1 MSSRDRD
8 TKSLQDKLKVFFKK
22 GASAP
27 LPAVNEL
34 VVTAELERELRADAA
49 PARRLRAL
57 RDLGDRVRVTR
68 IQQGGA
74 ERLWALMRDLLDDGC
89 AESRHT
95 ALWFLRCIA
104 EGQECAVMRTV
115 MFRYLRESHA
125 QHAAEDAPH
134 RLSLLSTLTN
144 AGKNIECFEE
154 QVGEYLLEYMRS
166 VGETGP
172 ALPELLALVINV
184 VKYNATYLDEH
195 VVHGIVDASCHLC
208 AYSASAGAV
217 VSALA
222 LLEAVVAYSLLP
234 RAALPAFVGA
244 LCRTVNLERHCQ
256 TSWKLMR
263 SVLGAD
269 LGHAALQELAALPAA
284 AANNAAAA
292 NTADGSNAA
301 AANTA
306 DGSNAAAANNAD
318 AGAVR
323 GAVFYINMALWG
335 PRRVPSLRVSL
346 LCVLPALLQAVS
358 TNQPVVTYE
367 VIQAIQSL
375 VSRAPPDSLCAAWD
389 VLLAVLAHAHRHDKS
404 LDPPN
409 ELIHTRLHALLTC
422 IEQLHEAGQY
432 TGDTGQLLDLI
443 DCSAQDRP
451 EASVLRLITLRCSTL
466 SPARA
471 DWLAAALALG
481 DKFVRRDTR
490 LGVRMHAL
498 QQLLAV
504 VKRHRF
510 LYEEEVVVGVGVP
523 LLSWCGAGAG
533 AGVGVGVDPALRAAA
548 ARAAAELAVLVTGDA
563 ATDLIDLLEKVP
575 CGQGRAAAELAVLV
589 TGDAATDLIDLL
601 EKVPCG
607 QGRAAAELAVLVTGD
622 AATDL
627 IDLLEKVPC
636 GQGRAAAELAVLV
649 TGDAATDLIDLLEKV
664 PCGQGRAAAE
674 LAVLVTGDAATDLID
689 LLEKVPCG
697 QGRAAAE
704 LAVLVTGDAA
714 TDLIDLLEKVPCG
727 QGRAAAELAVLVTG
741 DAATDLI
748 DLLEKV
754 PCGQGRAAAELA
766 VLVTGDAATDLI
778 DLLEKVPCGQ
788 GRAAAELAVLVTGDA
803 ATDLIDL
810 LEKVPCGQGRAAAEL
825 AVLVTGD
832 AATDLIDLLEKVP
845 CGQGRA
851 AAELAV
857 LVTGD
862 AATDL
867 IDLLE
872 KVPCGQG
879 RAAAEL
885 AVLVTGDAATDLIDL
900 LEKVPC
906 GQGRAA
912 AELAVLVTGDA
923 ATDLIDLLEKV
934 PCGQGRAAA
943 ELAVLVTGDAAT
955 DLIDL
960 LEKVPCGQGRAAAEL
975 AVLVTG
981 DAATDLID
989 LLEKVP
995 CGQGRAAAELA
1006 VLVTG
1011 DAATDLIDLLEKV
1024 PCGQG
1029 RAAAELAVLVTG
1041 DAATDLIDLLEKVPC
1056 GQGRAAAEL
1065 AVLVTGDAATDLID
1079 LLEKV
1084 PCGQGRAA
1092 AELAVLVTGD
1102 AATDLIDLLE
1112 KVPCGQGRAAAEL
1125 AVLVTGDA
1133 ATDLIDLLEKVPCG
1147 QGRAAAELAVL
1158 VTGDAA
1164 TDLID
1169 LLEKVPCG
1177 QGRAAAEL
1185 AVLVTGDAATDLID
1199 LLEKVP
1205 CGQGRAA
1212 AELAVLVTG
1221 DAATDLIDL
1230 LEKVPCG
1237 QGRAAA
1243 ELAVLVTGDAATD
1256 LIDLLEKVP
1265 CGQGRAAAELAV
1277 LVTGDAATDLIDL
1290 LEKVPCGQG
1299 RAAAE
1304 LAVLVT
1310 GDAATDLIDLLEKV
1324 PCGQG
1329 RAAAEL
1335 AVLVT
1340 GDAATDL
1347 IDLLEKVPCGQGR
1360 AAAELAVLVT
1370 GDAATDLIDLLE
1382 KVPCGQGRAAA
1393 ELAVLVTG
1401 DAATDLIDLL
1411 EKVPCGQGRAAAE
1424 LAVLVTGDAAT
1435 DLIDLLEKV
1444 PCGQG
1449 RAAAELA
1456 VLVTGDAATDLIDL
1470 LEKVP
1475 CGQGRAAAELAV
1487 LVTGDAATDLIDLL
1501 EKVPC
1506 GQGRAAA
1513 ELAVLVT
1520 GDAATDL
1527 IDLLEK
1533 VPCGQGRA
1541 AAELAV
1547 LVTGDAATDLIDLLE
1562 KVPCGQGRA
1571 AAELAVLVT
1580 GDAATDL
1587 IDLLEKVPC
1596 GQGRAAAELAV
1607 LVTGDAATDLIDL
1620 LEKVPCGQGRAAA
1633 ELAVLVTGDAATDL
1647 IDLLEKVPCG
1657 QGRAAAELAV
1667 LVTGDAATDLI
1678 DLLEKVPCGQ
1688 GRAAAELAVLV
1699 TGDAAT
1705 DLIDLLEKVPCGQG
1719 RAAAELAVLV
1729 TGDAATDLI
1738 DLLEKVP
1745 CGQGRAAAELAVLV
1759 TGDAATDLIDLL
1771 EKVPCGQGR
1780 AAAELAVL
1788 VTGDAA
1794 TDLIDLL
1801 EKVPCGQGRA
1811 AAELAVLVTGDAATD
1826 LIDLLEKVPC
1836 GQGRAAA
1843 ELAVL
1848 VTGDAATDL
1857 IDLLEK
1863 VPCGQGRAAAELA
1876 VLVTGDAATDLIDL
1890 LEKIMNRP
1898 FEGEE
1903 PNESDPEP
1911 DLTDVTL
1918 AVSGLLEVFHA
1929 KLLRA
1934 PAAHAARACL
1944 VLLDHLD
1951 HALNHPRHSAQ
1962 HATCRRKIL
1971 DMIFGLRANLFNSVG
1986 FCYDGAGSP
1995 VYGTAALRIKPL
2007 CSPSLLA
2014 EPLAARGHHPPPT
2027 NHQVPGACILPVGRC
2042 ARILTLALAREK
2054 EWSVLQHVLRA
2065 LPALLQSRALCV
2077 GRRAQDLDL
2086 LASSLCAMLSDR
2098 SLAFPECLRG
2108 PKVLVS
2114 ELHAAVLPSLG
2125 ALAPYHA
2132 FLEPLTQQR
2141 VVRCLLRYGMVL
2153 RTPAPYLAALT
2164 QFTLEARDTMVKLLP
2179 EVLLDLSKVSDTKL
2193 IAGPMLEFLSTLT
2206 RLPRVFASFVED
2218 QYMSVFAILLPYTN
2232 PSRYNH
2238 YVVSL
2243 AHHVVA
2249 AWFLKCRLSYRRNF
2263 VRFIIHG
2270 LHNYIIMPFEEQL
2283 HKYKVHAPTN
2293 EDSSNR
2299 KRSSSLGSRG
2309 VSAAPLGAGAGAARA
2324 CAASASAAFHVELTE
2339 TCVDL
2344 LARYTASAC
2353 SVKPQRSDAAEWMFS
2368 GGHSM
2373 TWLVGHKL
2381 VTITTAGCNMN
2392 SIKQG
2397 MCDRCATL
2405 CRQHA
2410 ESAASPLPPRALN
2423 ASDEHAKVVPP
2434 SDGSHGQ
2441 NHNNLQVTNPPE
2453 IKRYSKHS
2461 LQHSRSTDNSASSS
2475 LSDRPDNVPSSY
2487 SKHSLQHSRSTDNSA
2502 SSSLSDRPDNVPS
2515 SYSKHSLQHSRSTDN
2530 SASSSLSD
2538 RPDNVPSS
2546 YSKHS
2551 LQHSRSTD
2559 NSASSSLSDRPDNVP
2574 SSYSKHSLQ
2583 HSRSTDNSASS
2594 SLSDRPD
2601 NVPSRSVACRSR
2613 VACDVWCGVAA
2624 TAITR
2629 CNTPVFDRQLGELLA
2644 LRPVRQRALQLQQAL
2659 AATLPFDRQ
2668 LSKLLALRPA
2678 RQRALQV
2685 SGVSLP
2691 CRSGRVVWCGSYS
2704 KHSLQHSRSTD
2715 NSASSSLSDRPDNV
2729 PSRQNSAEYNP
2740 IVDALNNFT
2749 QRFEKI
2755 SKEVDIEE
2763 AAWSRAGELAAGAC
2777 PCWCADWAEIHV
2789 RSPSGDVSWLMRV
2802 QNQMGWENQES
2813 SLQDILALLAPAP
2826 APSSASS
2833 GVGDDRTNNASESES
2848 RSRSGSSASQAAHA
2862 QDLHKSSSDSVVAG
2876 GGERRPPHAASHC
2889 IGPPPQPQ
2897 RMSTQPINIPGS
2909 PVRGAARDDDML
2921 LYVPEG
2927 KSRHPVRRSNS
2938 SPEMSSW
2945 KLPRD
2950 SPTTLEPP
2958 AADPSLLI
2966 LLPGT
2971 EPTQSQSLH
2980 ASKKANKKSDMRVS
2994 CEAIPEEMSGSSPL
3008 AAPAPPPHPHLMTY
3022 NSDPGKYLHSQG
3034 GCSGS
3039 APEDGPAPQPI
3050 QKVASDSIVQ
3060 SVASAHLPAP
3070 AHAHKPPAAPAPS
3083 HPPPPTTVGSMK
3095 DRDDLPPLS
3104 RSKRSNTISVMSPTR
3119 RHRDQSSTMS
3129 TSSSGRSTASSN
3141 ISSSG
3146 AGAGGGVT
3154 PSFVLLQLYHKMS
3167 TYPIT
3172 PPVPGEVPS
3181 AQNPLAER
3189 PLLVSGVQHERT
3201 IKNLDRVPPIETY
3214 KVGVL
3219 YVGPGQQD
3227 NEVEVLKNEYGSV
3240 RYAEFL
3246 GQLGTLVSL
3255 AGSGAGLL
3263 EGAQQQPLFLN
3274 LEQGGKDG
3282 KYTYV
3287 WHDDIMQVLFHVATA
3302 MPVSAADPTCNEKR
3316 KYIGNDY
3323 VSIVYNDSGGDF
3335 PIQTIKGQFNLCI
3348 VVVEP
3353 CEHGLHRVHIKTK
3366 DERIRSKFLPHLENC
3381 AHVVSDHCAATLARQ
3396 LALHCALA
3404 SHISQSLSMG
3414 GGSAPYASN
3423 SLERLRHIKRL
3434 RRRVEEER
3442 LAQAARAPKP
3452 YAPQGDTARRVAMD
3466 DFNDYT

>member
-34 VVTAELERELRADAA
+34 VVTADLERELRSDAA

-74 ERLWALMRDLLDDGC
+74 ERLWALMRDLLDDSC

-104 EGQECAVMRTV
+104 EGQECAVMRTL
-115 MFRYLRESHA
+115 MFRYLRETHA
-125 QHAAEDAPH
+125 LHPAEDAPH

-154 QVGEYLLEYMRS
+154 QIGEYLLEYMRS

-208 AYSASAGAV
+208 AYSAEAGAV

-284 AANNAAAA
+284 AAAAAANNADANNAAAA
-292 NTADGSNAA
+292 
-301 AANTA
+301 
-306 DGSNAAAANNAD
+306 AD

-375 VSRAPPDSLCAAWD
+375 VTRAPPDSLCAAWD

-409 ELIHTRLHALLTC
+409 ELIHTRLHALLTS

-432 TGDTGQLLDLI
+432 SGDPGQLLDLI
-443 DCSAQDRP
+443 DSSAQDRP
-451 EASVLRLITLRCSTL
+451 EASVLRLISLRCATL

-471 DWLAAALALG
+471 DWLGAALALG
-481 DKFVRRDTR
+481 DKFVRRDARAAVR
-490 LGVRMHAL
+490 LHAL
-498 QQLLAV
+498 AQLLAV

-510 LYEEEVVVGVGVP
+510 LYEEEVVAGVGVP
-523 LLSWCGAGAG
+523 ALGWAA
-533 AGVGVGVDPALRAAA
+533 AAEPALRAAA
-548 ARAAAELAVLVTGDA
+548 ARAAAELAVLLAGDAATDLIDLLEKCSGRAGAGLGRGRRAGRAAGRRRRHRPHRPAGEGTVPQATSSVVGVPALGWAAAAELAVLLAGDAATDLIDLLEKCSGRAGAGLGRGRRAGRAAGRRRRHRPHRPAGEGTVPQATSSVVGVPALGWAAAAELAVLLAGDA

-575 CGQGRAAAELAVLV
+575 CHKPLVVYVVGVPALGWAAAAEPALRAAAARAAAELAVLLA
-589 TGDAATDLIDLL
+589 GDAATDLIDLL
-601 EKVPCG
+601 EKVPCHKPLVVYVVG
-607 QGRAAAELAVLVTGD
+607 VPALGWAAAAEPALRAAAARAAAELAVLLAGDAATDLIDLLEKCSGRAGAGLGRGRRAGRAAGRRRRHRPHRPAGEGTVPQATSSVVGVPALGWAAAAEPALRAAAARAAAELAVLLAGD

-636 GQGRAAAELAVLV
+636 HKPLVVYVVGVPALGWAAAAELAVLLA
-649 TGDAATDLIDLLEKV
+649 GDAATDLIDLLEKV
-664 PCGQGRAAAE
+664 PCHKPLVVYVVGVPALGWAAAAE
-674 LAVLVTGDAATDLID
+674 LAVLLAGDAATDLID
-689 LLEKVPCG
+689 LLEKVPCHKPLVVYVVG
-697 QGRAAAE
+697 VPALGWAAAAE
-704 LAVLVTGDAA
+704 LAVLLAGDAA
-714 TDLIDLLEKVPCG
+714 TDLIDLLEKTPTWPLTALRERIRIVLAHSLCSLLLRQDDALTTAGRGRLVPLHATGGPHEG
-727 QGRAAAELAVLVTG
+727 QASSPPSLLLAPANRPRTEPWLQDPMAGSQLAGRLLRASCRGTVPQATSSVVGVPALGWAAAAELAVLLAG

-748 DLLEKV
+748 DLLEKCSGRAGAGLGRGRRAGRAAGRRRRHRPHRPAGEGTV
-754 PCGQGRAAAELA
+754 PQATSSVVGVPALGWAAAAELA
-766 VLVTGDAATDLI
+766 VLLAGDAATDLI
-778 DLLEKVPCGQ
+778 DLLEKCSGRAGAGLGRGRRAGRAAGRRRRHRPHRPAGEGTVPQATSSVVGVPAL
-788 GRAAAELAVLVTGDA
+788 GWAAAAELAVLLAGDA

-810 LEKVPCGQGRAAAEL
+810 LEKCSGRAGAGLGRGRRAGRAAGRRRRHRPHRPAGEGTVPQATSSVVGVPALGWAAAAEL
-825 AVLVTGD
+825 AVL
-832 AATDLIDLLEKVP
+832 
-845 CGQGRA
+845 
-851 AAELAV
+851 LA
-857 LVTGD
+857 
-862 AATDL
+862 
-867 IDLLE
+867 
-872 KVPCGQG
+872 
-879 RAAAEL
+879 
-885 AVLVTGDAATDLIDL
+885 
-900 LEKVPC
+900 
-906 GQGRAA
+906 
-912 AELAVLVTGDA
+912 
-923 ATDLIDLLEKV
+923 
-934 PCGQGRAAA
+934 
-943 ELAVLVTGDAAT
+943 
-955 DLIDL
+955 
-960 LEKVPCGQGRAAAEL
+960 
-975 AVLVTG
+975 
-981 DAATDLID
+981 
-989 LLEKVP
+989 
-995 CGQGRAAAELA
+995 
-1006 VLVTG
+1006 
-1011 DAATDLIDLLEKV
+1011 
-1024 PCGQG
+1024 
-1029 RAAAELAVLVTG
+1029 
-1041 DAATDLIDLLEKVPC
+1041 
-1056 GQGRAAAEL
+1056 
-1065 AVLVTGDAATDLID
+1065 
-1079 LLEKV
+1079 
-1084 PCGQGRAA
+1084 
-1092 AELAVLVTGD
+1092 
-1102 AATDLIDLLE
+1102 
-1112 KVPCGQGRAAAEL
+1112 
-1125 AVLVTGDA
+1125 
-1133 ATDLIDLLEKVPCG
+1133 
-1147 QGRAAAELAVL
+1147 
-1158 VTGDAA
+1158 
-1164 TDLID
+1164 
-1169 LLEKVPCG
+1169 
-1177 QGRAAAEL
+1177 
-1185 AVLVTGDAATDLID
+1185 
-1199 LLEKVP
+1199 
-1205 CGQGRAA
+1205 
-1212 AELAVLVTG
+1212 
-1221 DAATDLIDL
+1221 
-1230 LEKVPCG
+1230 
-1237 QGRAAA
+1237 
-1243 ELAVLVTGDAATD
+1243 
-1256 LIDLLEKVP
+1256 
-1265 CGQGRAAAELAV
+1265 
-1277 LVTGDAATDLIDL
+1277 
-1290 LEKVPCGQG
+1290 
-1299 RAAAE
+1299 
-1304 LAVLVT
+1304 
-1310 GDAATDLIDLLEKV
+1310 
-1324 PCGQG
+1324 
-1329 RAAAEL
+1329 
-1335 AVLVT
+1335 
-1340 GDAATDL
+1340 
-1347 IDLLEKVPCGQGR
+1347 
-1360 AAAELAVLVT
+1360 
-1370 GDAATDLIDLLE
+1370 
-1382 KVPCGQGRAAA
+1382 
-1393 ELAVLVTG
+1393 
-1401 DAATDLIDLL
+1401 
-1411 EKVPCGQGRAAAE
+1411 
-1424 LAVLVTGDAAT
+1424 
-1435 DLIDLLEKV
+1435 
-1444 PCGQG
+1444 
-1449 RAAAELA
+1449 
-1456 VLVTGDAATDLIDL
+1456 
-1470 LEKVP
+1470 
-1475 CGQGRAAAELAV
+1475 
-1487 LVTGDAATDLIDLL
+1487 
-1501 EKVPC
+1501 
-1506 GQGRAAA
+1506 
-1513 ELAVLVT
+1513 
-1520 GDAATDL
+1520 
-1527 IDLLEK
+1527 
-1533 VPCGQGRA
+1533 
-1541 AAELAV
+1541 
-1547 LVTGDAATDLIDLLE
+1547 
-1562 KVPCGQGRA
+1562 
-1571 AAELAVLVT
+1571 
-1580 GDAATDL
+1580 
-1587 IDLLEKVPC
+1587 
-1596 GQGRAAAELAV
+1596 
-1607 LVTGDAATDLIDL
+1607 
-1620 LEKVPCGQGRAAA
+1620 
-1633 ELAVLVTGDAATDL
+1633 
-1647 IDLLEKVPCG
+1647 
-1657 QGRAAAELAV
+1657 
-1667 LVTGDAATDLI
+1667 
-1678 DLLEKVPCGQ
+1678 
-1688 GRAAAELAVLV
+1688 
-1699 TGDAAT
+1699 
-1705 DLIDLLEKVPCGQG
+1705 
-1719 RAAAELAVLV
+1719 
-1729 TGDAATDLI
+1729 
-1738 DLLEKVP
+1738 
-1745 CGQGRAAAELAVLV
+1745 
-1759 TGDAATDLIDLL
+1759 
-1771 EKVPCGQGR
+1771 
-1780 AAAELAVL
+1780 
-1788 VTGDAA
+1788 
-1794 TDLIDLL
+1794 
-1801 EKVPCGQGRA
+1801 
-1811 AAELAVLVTGDAATD
+1811 
-1826 LIDLLEKVPC
+1826 
-1836 GQGRAAA
+1836 
-1843 ELAVL
+1843 
-1848 VTGDAATDL
+1848 
-1857 IDLLEK
+1857 
-1863 VPCGQGRAAAELA
+1863 
-1876 VLVTGDAATDLIDL
+1876 GDAATDLIDL

-1898 FEGEE
+1898 FESEE
-1903 PNESDPEP
+1903 PHESDPEP

-1951 HALNHPRHSAQ
+1951 HALNHPRHSAA
-1962 HATCRRKIL
+1962 HAPCRKKIL
-1971 DMIFGLRANLFNSVG
+1971 DMIFGLRANAFNSVG
-1986 FCYDGAGSP
+1986 FCYDSAGSP
-1995 VYGTAALRIKPL
+1995 VYGAAALRIKPL

-2014 EPLAARGHHPPPT
+2014 EPLAARGHHPPPSS
-2027 NHQVPGACILPVGRC
+2027 HQVPVSVQNTHAVYEYMGGITARLRDAKFHTHMTAVVSQSCSRFPRRFPSPLCNLQGTCILPVGRC
-2042 ARILTLALAREK
+2042 ARILTLALSREK
-2054 EWSVLQHVLRA
+2054 EWSVLQHVLWA

-2086 LASSLCAMLSDR
+2086 LASTLCAMLSDR

-2108 PKVLVS
+2108 QKVLVS

-2283 HKYKVHAPTN
+2283 HNYKVHAPAN

-2309 VSAAPLGAGAGAARA
+2309 VSAAPIGSGSGATRAG
-2324 CAASASAAFHVELTE
+2324 AASASAAFHVELTE

-2368 GGHSM
+2368 GGQSM

-2397 MCDRCATL
+2397 MCDRCAAL
-2405 CRQHA
+2405 CRAHA
-2410 ESAASPLPPRALN
+2410 DSAASPLPPLAPPDDPARP
-2423 ASDEHAKVVPP
+2423 VPP
-2434 SDGSHGQ
+2434 SDGSHG

-2475 LSDRPDNVPSSY
+2475 LSDRPD
-2487 SKHSLQHSRSTDNSA
+2487 T
-2502 SSSLSDRPDNVPS
+2502 
-2515 SYSKHSLQHSRSTDN
+2515 
-2530 SASSSLSD
+2530 
-2538 RPDNVPSS
+2538 
-2546 YSKHS
+2546 
-2551 LQHSRSTD
+2551 
-2559 NSASSSLSDRPDNVP
+2559 
-2574 SSYSKHSLQ
+2574 
-2583 HSRSTDNSASS
+2583 
-2594 SLSDRPD
+2594 
-2601 NVPSRSVACRSR
+2601 
-2613 VACDVWCGVAA
+2613 
-2624 TAITR
+2624 
-2629 CNTPVFDRQLGELLA
+2629 
-2644 LRPVRQRALQLQQAL
+2644 
-2659 AATLPFDRQ
+2659 
-2668 LSKLLALRPA
+2668 
-2678 RQRALQV
+2678 
-2685 SGVSLP
+2685 
-2691 CRSGRVVWCGSYS
+2691 
-2704 KHSLQHSRSTD
+2704 
-2715 NSASSSLSDRPDNV
+2715 V

-2740 IVDALNNFT
+2740 IVEALNNFT

-2755 SKEVDIEE
+2755 SKEVDTEE

-2802 QNQMGWENQES
+2802 QNQMGWESQES

-2826 APSSASS
+2826 SAPPSSASS
-2833 GVGDDRTNNASESES
+2833 GIGDDRANHASESDS

-2876 GGERRPPHAASHC
+2876 ERKPPHAASHC
-2889 IGPPPQPQ
+2889 IGPPQQPP

-2909 PVRGAARDDDML
+2909 PVRAAHDDDML

-2980 ASKKANKKSDMRVS
+2980 LSKKANKKSDMRVS

-3008 AAPAPPPHPHLMTY
+3008 AAPAPPPPHPHLMTY
-3022 NSDPGKYLHSQG
+3022 NSDPALYEGIDYARVVQRLMNVKRVAATLRIPLLEPLAMLVVQFRIISLVRVSILARAGKHQLCPLVKQITIAG
-3034 GCSGS
+3034 SGS
-3039 APEDGPAPQPI
+3039 APEDGPSPTPI

-3060 SVASAHLPAP
+3060 GVAG
-3070 AHAHKPPAAPAPS
+3070 AHAHRPPAAPRAPA
-3083 HPPPPTTVGSMK
+3083 PAAGPAPGPAPAAAGSMRE
-3095 DRDDLPPLS
+3095 RDDLPPLS

-3119 RHRDQSSTMS
+3119 RHREQSSTPP
-3129 TSSSGRSTASSN
+3129 TSSGGRAAA
-3141 ISSSG
+3141 G
-3146 AGAGGGVT
+3146 GAGGGVT

-3172 PPVPGEVPS
+3172 PPVPGEAPS

-3189 PLLVSGVQHERT
+3189 PLLVAGVQHERT

-3353 CEHGLHRVHIKTK
+3353 CEHSLHRVHIKTK
-3366 DERIRSKFLPHLENC
+3366 DERIRSKFLPHLEQC

-3414 GGSAPYASN
+3414 GGSQPYASN

-3434 RRRVEEER
+3434 RRRVEDER
-3442 LAQAARAPKP
+3442 LAHAARAPKP

>member
-34 VVTAELERELRADAA
+34 VVSAELERELRSDAA

-74 ERLWALMRDLLDDGC
+74 ERLWVLTRDLLDDGC

-104 EGQECAVMRTV
+104 EGQECAVMRTLL
-115 MFRYLRESHA
+115 FRYLRESHA

-172 ALPELLALVINV
+172 ALSEILALVINV

-208 AYSASAGAV
+208 AYSAEAGAV

-284 AANNAAAA
+284 AAAASNADANNAA
-292 NTADGSNAA
+292 
-301 AANTA
+301 
-306 DGSNAAAANNAD
+306 AD

-375 VSRAPPDSLCAAWD
+375 VTRAPPDSLCAAWD

-409 ELIHTRLHALLTC
+409 ELIHTRLHALLTS

-443 DCSAQDRP
+443 DSSAQDRP
-451 EASVLRLITLRCSTL
+451 EASVVRLITLRCATL

-471 DWLAAALALG
+471 DWLGAALALG

-510 LYEEEVVVGVGVP
+510 LYEEEVVVGLGVP
-523 LLSWCGAGAG
+523 VLGWCEG
-533 AGVGVGVDPALRAAA
+533 PLRAAA
-548 ARAAAELAVLVTGDA
+548 ARAAAELAVLAAGDA

-575 CGQGRAAAELAVLV
+575 VRGGGGGGAGRAGAGLVRGAAARRRRARRRRAGRAGGWRRRHRPHRPAGEGTCTRRRWWWGWACRCWAGARGRCAPPPRAPPPSWPCWRPATPPPTSSTCWRRYLYEEEVVVGLGVPVLGWCEGPLRAAAARAAAELAVLAA
-589 TGDAATDLIDLL
+589 GDAATDLIDLL
-601 EKVPCG
+601 EKEVVVGLGVPVLGWCEG
-607 QGRAAAELAVLVTGD
+607 PLRAAAARAAAELAVL
-622 AATDL
+622 AA
-627 IDLLEKVPC
+627 
-636 GQGRAAAELAVLV
+636 
-649 TGDAATDLIDLLEKV
+649 
-664 PCGQGRAAAE
+664 
-674 LAVLVTGDAATDLID
+674 
-689 LLEKVPCG
+689 
-697 QGRAAAE
+697 
-704 LAVLVTGDAA
+704 
-714 TDLIDLLEKVPCG
+714 
-727 QGRAAAELAVLVTG
+727 
-741 DAATDLI
+741 
-748 DLLEKV
+748 
-754 PCGQGRAAAELA
+754 
-766 VLVTGDAATDLI
+766 
-778 DLLEKVPCGQ
+778 
-788 GRAAAELAVLVTGDA
+788 
-803 ATDLIDL
+803 
-810 LEKVPCGQGRAAAEL
+810 
-825 AVLVTGD
+825 
-832 AATDLIDLLEKVP
+832 
-845 CGQGRA
+845 
-851 AAELAV
+851 
-857 LVTGD
+857 
-862 AATDL
+862 
-867 IDLLE
+867 
-872 KVPCGQG
+872 
-879 RAAAEL
+879 
-885 AVLVTGDAATDLIDL
+885 
-900 LEKVPC
+900 
-906 GQGRAA
+906 
-912 AELAVLVTGDA
+912 
-923 ATDLIDLLEKV
+923 
-934 PCGQGRAAA
+934 
-943 ELAVLVTGDAAT
+943 
-955 DLIDL
+955 
-960 LEKVPCGQGRAAAEL
+960 
-975 AVLVTG
+975 
-981 DAATDLID
+981 
-989 LLEKVP
+989 
-995 CGQGRAAAELA
+995 
-1006 VLVTG
+1006 
-1011 DAATDLIDLLEKV
+1011 
-1024 PCGQG
+1024 
-1029 RAAAELAVLVTG
+1029 
-1041 DAATDLIDLLEKVPC
+1041 
-1056 GQGRAAAEL
+1056 
-1065 AVLVTGDAATDLID
+1065 
-1079 LLEKV
+1079 
-1084 PCGQGRAA
+1084 
-1092 AELAVLVTGD
+1092 
-1102 AATDLIDLLE
+1102 
-1112 KVPCGQGRAAAEL
+1112 
-1125 AVLVTGDA
+1125 
-1133 ATDLIDLLEKVPCG
+1133 
-1147 QGRAAAELAVL
+1147 
-1158 VTGDAA
+1158 
-1164 TDLID
+1164 
-1169 LLEKVPCG
+1169 
-1177 QGRAAAEL
+1177 
-1185 AVLVTGDAATDLID
+1185 
-1199 LLEKVP
+1199 
-1205 CGQGRAA
+1205 
-1212 AELAVLVTG
+1212 
-1221 DAATDLIDL
+1221 
-1230 LEKVPCG
+1230 
-1237 QGRAAA
+1237 
-1243 ELAVLVTGDAATD
+1243 
-1256 LIDLLEKVP
+1256 
-1265 CGQGRAAAELAV
+1265 
-1277 LVTGDAATDLIDL
+1277 
-1290 LEKVPCGQG
+1290 
-1299 RAAAE
+1299 
-1304 LAVLVT
+1304 
-1310 GDAATDLIDLLEKV
+1310 
-1324 PCGQG
+1324 
-1329 RAAAEL
+1329 
-1335 AVLVT
+1335 
-1340 GDAATDL
+1340 
-1347 IDLLEKVPCGQGR
+1347 
-1360 AAAELAVLVT
+1360 
-1370 GDAATDLIDLLE
+1370 
-1382 KVPCGQGRAAA
+1382 
-1393 ELAVLVTG
+1393 
-1401 DAATDLIDLL
+1401 
-1411 EKVPCGQGRAAAE
+1411 
-1424 LAVLVTGDAAT
+1424 
-1435 DLIDLLEKV
+1435 
-1444 PCGQG
+1444 
-1449 RAAAELA
+1449 
-1456 VLVTGDAATDLIDL
+1456 
-1470 LEKVP
+1470 
-1475 CGQGRAAAELAV
+1475 
-1487 LVTGDAATDLIDLL
+1487 
-1501 EKVPC
+1501 
-1506 GQGRAAA
+1506 
-1513 ELAVLVT
+1513 
-1520 GDAATDL
+1520 
-1527 IDLLEK
+1527 
-1533 VPCGQGRA
+1533 
-1541 AAELAV
+1541 
-1547 LVTGDAATDLIDLLE
+1547 
-1562 KVPCGQGRA
+1562 
-1571 AAELAVLVT
+1571 
-1580 GDAATDL
+1580 
-1587 IDLLEKVPC
+1587 
-1596 GQGRAAAELAV
+1596 
-1607 LVTGDAATDLIDL
+1607 
-1620 LEKVPCGQGRAAA
+1620 
-1633 ELAVLVTGDAATDL
+1633 
-1647 IDLLEKVPCG
+1647 
-1657 QGRAAAELAV
+1657 
-1667 LVTGDAATDLI
+1667 
-1678 DLLEKVPCGQ
+1678 
-1688 GRAAAELAVLV
+1688 
-1699 TGDAAT
+1699 
-1705 DLIDLLEKVPCGQG
+1705 
-1719 RAAAELAVLV
+1719 
-1729 TGDAATDLI
+1729 
-1738 DLLEKVP
+1738 
-1745 CGQGRAAAELAVLV
+1745 
-1759 TGDAATDLIDLL
+1759 
-1771 EKVPCGQGR
+1771 
-1780 AAAELAVL
+1780 
-1788 VTGDAA
+1788 
-1794 TDLIDLL
+1794 
-1801 EKVPCGQGRA
+1801 
-1811 AAELAVLVTGDAATD
+1811 
-1826 LIDLLEKVPC
+1826 
-1836 GQGRAAA
+1836 
-1843 ELAVL
+1843 
-1848 VTGDAATDL
+1848 
-1857 IDLLEK
+1857 
-1863 VPCGQGRAAAELA
+1863 
-1876 VLVTGDAATDLIDL
+1876 GDAATDLIDL

-1898 FEGEE
+1898 FESEE
-1903 PNESDPEP
+1903 PSEADPEP

-1929 KLLRA
+1929 KLLLA

-1951 HALNHPRHSAQ
+1951 HALNHPRYSAQ
-1962 HATCRRKIL
+1962 HATCRKKIL
-1971 DMIFGLRANLFNSVG
+1971 DMIFGLRANAFNSVG
-1986 FCYDGAGSP
+1986 FCYDSAGNP
-1995 VYGTAALRIKPL
+1995 VYGTAALRIKPM

-2027 NHQVPGACILPVGRC
+2027 NHPVPGTCILPVGRC
-2042 ARILTLALAREK
+2042 ARILTLALSREK

-2086 LASSLCAMLSDR
+2086 LASTLCAMLSDR

-2108 PKVLVS
+2108 QKVLVS

-2283 HKYKVHAPTN
+2283 HNYKVHAPAN

-2309 VSAAPLGAGAGAARA
+2309 ASAAPLGAGSRA
-2324 CAASASAAFHVELTE
+2324 SAASASAAFHVELTE

-2368 GGHSM
+2368 GGQSM

-2392 SIKQG
+2392 TIKQG

-2410 ESAASPLPPRALN
+2410 ESAASPLPPLALH
-2423 ASDEHAKVVPP
+2423 DEHAKLVPP

-2441 NHNNLQVTNPPE
+2441 NHNNLQVSNPPE

-2475 LSDRPDNVPSSY
+2475 LSDRPDTVPSSY

-2502 SSSLSDRPDNVPS
+2502 SSSLSDRPDTVSS

-2538 RPDNVPSS
+2538 RPDTVSSS

-2559 NSASSSLSDRPDNVP
+2559 NSASSALSDRPD
-2574 SSYSKHSLQ
+2574 
-2583 HSRSTDNSASS
+2583 T
-2594 SLSDRPD
+2594 
-2601 NVPSRSVACRSR
+2601 VPSRPPS
-2613 VACDVWCGVAA
+2613 
-2624 TAITR
+2624 
-2629 CNTPVFDRQLGELLA
+2629 Q
-2644 LRPVRQRALQLQQAL
+2644 
-2659 AATLPFDRQ
+2659 
-2668 LSKLLALRPA
+2668 
-2678 RQRALQV
+2678 
-2685 SGVSLP
+2685 
-2691 CRSGRVVWCGSYS
+2691 VVWCGSYS

-2715 NSASSSLSDRPDNV
+2715 NSASSSLSDRPDTAPSSYSKHSLQHSRSTDNSASSSLSDRPDTAPSSVVWCGRYSKHSLQHSRSTDNSASSSLSDRPDTV

-2740 IVDALNNFT
+2740 IVEALNNFT

-2755 SKEVDIEE
+2755 SKEVDTEE

-2789 RSPSGDVSWLMRV
+2789 RSPSGDVAWLMRV

-2826 APSSASS
+2826 AASAPPSSASS
-2833 GVGDDRTNNASESES
+2833 GIGDTSTNNASESES

-2876 GGERRPPHAASHC
+2876 ERRPPLAATHC
-2889 IGPPPQPQ
+2889 IGPPHQPQ

-2909 PVRGAARDDDML
+2909 PVRGAAHDDDML

-2950 SPTTLEPP
+2950 SPAAPEPP
-2958 AADPSLLI
+2958 ADPALLI

-3022 NSDPGKYLHSQG
+3022 NSDPVSCEAIPEEMTGSSPLAAPAPPPHPHLMTYNSDPVSCEAIPEEMSGSSPLAAPAPPPHPHLMTYNSDPVSCEAIPEEMSGSSPLAAPAPPPHPHLMTYNSDPGDVWLVPPRRARTTPAPPPHDLQLRPRLVSNPHETCEAIPEEMSG
-3034 GCSGS
+3034 SSPLAAPVTYNSDPGSGS
-3039 APEDGPAPQPI
+3039 APEDGPTPQPI

-3060 SVASAHLPAP
+3060 GVAA
-3070 AHAHKPPAAPAPS
+3070 AHAHKPPAAPRAAVPPSPAAAPATPS
-3083 HPPPPTTVGSMK
+3083 GSMK
-3095 DRDDLPPLS
+3095 ERDDLPPLS

-3119 RHRDQSSTMS
+3119 RHRDQSSTIS
-3129 TSSSGRSTASSN
+3129 TSSSGRSTAASN
-3141 ISSSG
+3141 ASSSG

-3287 WHDDIMQVLFHVATA
+3287 WHDDVMQVLFHVATA

-3366 DERIRSKFLPHLENC
+3366 DERIRTKFLPHLEHC

-3434 RRRVEEER
+3434 RRRVEDER
-3442 LAQAARAPKP
+3442 LAHARRAPKPYAPQGTSYTYTTTVREQLAIQYASNSLERLRHIKRLRRRVEDERLAHARRAPKPYAPQGTSYTYTTTVREQLAIQYASNSLERLRHIKRLRRRVEDERLAHARRAPKPYAPQGTSYTYTTTVREQLAIQYASNSLERLRHIKRLRRRVEDERLAHARRAPKPYAPQGTSYTYTTTVREQLAIQYASNSLERLRHIKRLRRRVEDERLAHARRAPKPYAPQGTSYTYTTTVREQLAIQYASNSLERLRHIKRLRRRVEDERLAHARRAPKPYAPQGTSYTYTTTVREQLAIQYASNSLERLRHIKRLRRRVEDERLAHARRAPKPYAPQGTSYTYTTTVREQLAIQYASNSLERLRHIKRLRRRVEDERLAHARRAPKP

>member
-34 VVTAELERELRADAA
+34 VVTAELERELRSDGA

-74 ERLWALMRDLLDDGC
+74 ERLWVLMRDLLDDGC

-104 EGQECAVMRTV
+104 EGQECAVMRTLV
-115 MFRYLRESHA
+115 FRYLRETHA

-154 QVGEYLLEYMRS
+154 QIGEYLLEYMRS

-172 ALPELLALVINV
+172 AVPEILALVINV

-208 AYSASAGAV
+208 AYSAEAGAV

-284 AANNAAAA
+284 AAAAASNADANNAAAA
-292 NTADGSNAA
+292 SNAD
-301 AANTA
+301 AN
-306 DGSNAAAANNAD
+306 NAAAD

-375 VSRAPPDSLCAAWD
+375 VTRAPPDSLCAAWD

-409 ELIHTRLHALLTC
+409 ELIHTRLHALLTS

-443 DCSAQDRP
+443 DSSAQDRP
-451 EASVLRLITLRCSTL
+451 EASVVRLITLRCATL
-466 SPARA
+466 SPGRA

-510 LYEEEVVVGVGVP
+510 LYEEEVVVGVVVP
-523 LLSWCGAGAG
+523 LLGWCG
-533 AGVGVGVDPALRAAA
+533 DPPLRAAA
-548 ARAAAELAVLVTGDA
+548 ARAAAELAVLA
-563 ATDLIDLLEKVP
+563 A
-575 CGQGRAAAELAVLV
+575 
-589 TGDAATDLIDLL
+589 
-601 EKVPCG
+601 
-607 QGRAAAELAVLVTGD
+607 
-622 AATDL
+622 
-627 IDLLEKVPC
+627 
-636 GQGRAAAELAVLV
+636 
-649 TGDAATDLIDLLEKV
+649 
-664 PCGQGRAAAE
+664 
-674 LAVLVTGDAATDLID
+674 
-689 LLEKVPCG
+689 
-697 QGRAAAE
+697 
-704 LAVLVTGDAA
+704 
-714 TDLIDLLEKVPCG
+714 
-727 QGRAAAELAVLVTG
+727 
-741 DAATDLI
+741 
-748 DLLEKV
+748 
-754 PCGQGRAAAELA
+754 
-766 VLVTGDAATDLI
+766 
-778 DLLEKVPCGQ
+778 
-788 GRAAAELAVLVTGDA
+788 
-803 ATDLIDL
+803 
-810 LEKVPCGQGRAAAEL
+810 
-825 AVLVTGD
+825 
-832 AATDLIDLLEKVP
+832 
-845 CGQGRA
+845 
-851 AAELAV
+851 
-857 LVTGD
+857 
-862 AATDL
+862 
-867 IDLLE
+867 
-872 KVPCGQG
+872 
-879 RAAAEL
+879 
-885 AVLVTGDAATDLIDL
+885 
-900 LEKVPC
+900 
-906 GQGRAA
+906 
-912 AELAVLVTGDA
+912 
-923 ATDLIDLLEKV
+923 
-934 PCGQGRAAA
+934 
-943 ELAVLVTGDAAT
+943 
-955 DLIDL
+955 
-960 LEKVPCGQGRAAAEL
+960 
-975 AVLVTG
+975 
-981 DAATDLID
+981 
-989 LLEKVP
+989 
-995 CGQGRAAAELA
+995 
-1006 VLVTG
+1006 
-1011 DAATDLIDLLEKV
+1011 
-1024 PCGQG
+1024 
-1029 RAAAELAVLVTG
+1029 
-1041 DAATDLIDLLEKVPC
+1041 
-1056 GQGRAAAEL
+1056 
-1065 AVLVTGDAATDLID
+1065 
-1079 LLEKV
+1079 
-1084 PCGQGRAA
+1084 
-1092 AELAVLVTGD
+1092 
-1102 AATDLIDLLE
+1102 
-1112 KVPCGQGRAAAEL
+1112 
-1125 AVLVTGDA
+1125 
-1133 ATDLIDLLEKVPCG
+1133 
-1147 QGRAAAELAVL
+1147 
-1158 VTGDAA
+1158 
-1164 TDLID
+1164 
-1169 LLEKVPCG
+1169 
-1177 QGRAAAEL
+1177 
-1185 AVLVTGDAATDLID
+1185 
-1199 LLEKVP
+1199 
-1205 CGQGRAA
+1205 
-1212 AELAVLVTG
+1212 
-1221 DAATDLIDL
+1221 
-1230 LEKVPCG
+1230 
-1237 QGRAAA
+1237 
-1243 ELAVLVTGDAATD
+1243 
-1256 LIDLLEKVP
+1256 
-1265 CGQGRAAAELAV
+1265 
-1277 LVTGDAATDLIDL
+1277 
-1290 LEKVPCGQG
+1290 
-1299 RAAAE
+1299 
-1304 LAVLVT
+1304 
-1310 GDAATDLIDLLEKV
+1310 
-1324 PCGQG
+1324 
-1329 RAAAEL
+1329 
-1335 AVLVT
+1335 
-1340 GDAATDL
+1340 
-1347 IDLLEKVPCGQGR
+1347 
-1360 AAAELAVLVT
+1360 
-1370 GDAATDLIDLLE
+1370 
-1382 KVPCGQGRAAA
+1382 
-1393 ELAVLVTG
+1393 
-1401 DAATDLIDLL
+1401 
-1411 EKVPCGQGRAAAE
+1411 
-1424 LAVLVTGDAAT
+1424 
-1435 DLIDLLEKV
+1435 
-1444 PCGQG
+1444 
-1449 RAAAELA
+1449 
-1456 VLVTGDAATDLIDL
+1456 
-1470 LEKVP
+1470 
-1475 CGQGRAAAELAV
+1475 
-1487 LVTGDAATDLIDLL
+1487 
-1501 EKVPC
+1501 
-1506 GQGRAAA
+1506 
-1513 ELAVLVT
+1513 
-1520 GDAATDL
+1520 
-1527 IDLLEK
+1527 
-1533 VPCGQGRA
+1533 
-1541 AAELAV
+1541 
-1547 LVTGDAATDLIDLLE
+1547 
-1562 KVPCGQGRA
+1562 
-1571 AAELAVLVT
+1571 
-1580 GDAATDL
+1580 
-1587 IDLLEKVPC
+1587 
-1596 GQGRAAAELAV
+1596 
-1607 LVTGDAATDLIDL
+1607 
-1620 LEKVPCGQGRAAA
+1620 
-1633 ELAVLVTGDAATDL
+1633 
-1647 IDLLEKVPCG
+1647 
-1657 QGRAAAELAV
+1657 
-1667 LVTGDAATDLI
+1667 
-1678 DLLEKVPCGQ
+1678 
-1688 GRAAAELAVLV
+1688 
-1699 TGDAAT
+1699 
-1705 DLIDLLEKVPCGQG
+1705 
-1719 RAAAELAVLV
+1719 
-1729 TGDAATDLI
+1729 
-1738 DLLEKVP
+1738 
-1745 CGQGRAAAELAVLV
+1745 
-1759 TGDAATDLIDLL
+1759 
-1771 EKVPCGQGR
+1771 
-1780 AAAELAVL
+1780 
-1788 VTGDAA
+1788 
-1794 TDLIDLL
+1794 
-1801 EKVPCGQGRA
+1801 
-1811 AAELAVLVTGDAATD
+1811 
-1826 LIDLLEKVPC
+1826 
-1836 GQGRAAA
+1836 
-1843 ELAVL
+1843 
-1848 VTGDAATDL
+1848 
-1857 IDLLEK
+1857 
-1863 VPCGQGRAAAELA
+1863 
-1876 VLVTGDAATDLIDL
+1876 GDAATDLIDL

-1898 FEGEE
+1898 FESEE

-1911 DLTDVTL
+1911 DLTDVSL

-1929 KLLRA
+1929 KLLLA

-1951 HALNHPRHSAQ
+1951 HALNHPRHPAQ
-1962 HATCRRKIL
+1962 HATCRKKIL
-1971 DMIFGLRANLFNSVG
+1971 DMIFGLRANAFNSVG
-1986 FCYDGAGSP
+1986 FCYDSAGNP
-1995 VYGTAALRIKPL
+1995 VYGTAALRIKPM

-2027 NHQVPGACILPVGRC
+2027 NHPVPGTCILPVGRC
-2042 ARILTLALAREK
+2042 ARILTLALSREK
-2054 EWSVLQHVLRA
+2054 EWSVLLHVLRA

-2086 LASSLCAMLSDR
+2086 LASTLCAMLSDR

-2108 PKVLVS
+2108 QKVLVS

-2283 HKYKVHAPTN
+2283 HNYKVHAPAN

-2309 VSAAPLGAGAGAARA
+2309 VSAAPLGAGAGATRA
-2324 CAASASAAFHVELTE
+2324 SAASASAAFHVELTE

-2368 GGHSM
+2368 GGQSM

-2410 ESAASPLPPRALN
+2410 ESAASPLPPLALH
-2423 ASDEHAKVVPP
+2423 DEHAKLVPP

-2475 LSDRPDNVPSSY
+2475 LSDRPDTVPSRSVASRTHVNNVVACLLVTCGVVWQLQQALAATLALDRQLGQLLALRPARHRALQVSGESYSKHSLQHSRSTDNSASSSLSDRPDTVPSSY

-2502 SSSLSDRPDNVPS
+2502 SSSLSDRPDTVPSSSYSKHSLQHSRSTDNSASSSLSDRPDTVPS

-2538 RPDNVPSS
+2538 RPDTVPSS

-2559 NSASSSLSDRPDNVP
+2559 NSASPSLSDRPD
-2574 SSYSKHSLQ
+2574 
-2583 HSRSTDNSASS
+2583 T
-2594 SLSDRPD
+2594 
-2601 NVPSRSVACRSR
+2601 
-2613 VACDVWCGVAA
+2613 
-2624 TAITR
+2624 
-2629 CNTPVFDRQLGELLA
+2629 
-2644 LRPVRQRALQLQQAL
+2644 
-2659 AATLPFDRQ
+2659 
-2668 LSKLLALRPA
+2668 
-2678 RQRALQV
+2678 
-2685 SGVSLP
+2685 
-2691 CRSGRVVWCGSYS
+2691 
-2704 KHSLQHSRSTD
+2704 
-2715 NSASSSLSDRPDNV
+2715 V

-2740 IVDALNNFT
+2740 IVEALNNFT

-2755 SKEVDIEE
+2755 SKEVDTEE

-2777 PCWCADWAEIHV
+2777 PCWCADWAEVHV

-2826 APSSASS
+2826 APPSSASS
-2833 GVGDDRTNNASESES
+2833 GIGDTSTNNASESES

-2876 GGERRPPHAASHC
+2876 ERKAPHAATHC
-2889 IGPPPQPQ
+2889 IGPPHQPQ

-2909 PVRGAARDDDML
+2909 PVRGAAHDDDML

-2950 SPTTLEPP
+2950 SPTALEPP

-3008 AAPAPPPHPHLMTY
+3008 AAPVPPPHPHLMTY
-3022 NSDPGKYLHSQG
+3022 NSDPVSCEAIPEEMSGSSPLAAPVPPPHPHLMTYNSDPVSCEAIPEEMSGSSPLAAPVPPPHPHLMTYNSDPVSCEAIPEEMSG
-3034 GCSGS
+3034 SSPLAAPVPPPHPHLMTYNSDPVSCEAIPEEMSGSSPLAAPVPPPYPHLMTYNSDPVSCEAIPEEMSGSSPLAAPVPPPHPHLMTYNSDPVSCEAIPEEMSGSSPLAAPVPPPHPHLMTYNSDPVSCEAIPEEMSGSSPLAAPVPPPYPHLMTYNSDPGSGS
-3039 APEDGPAPQPI
+3039 APEDGPTPQPI

-3060 SVASAHLPAP
+3060 GVAA
-3070 AHAHKPPAAPAPS
+3070 AHAHKPPAAPRVPASPS
-3083 HPPPPTTVGSMK
+3083 IPSTPSIPATPAAAAAGSMK
-3095 DRDDLPPLS
+3095 ERDDLPPLS

-3119 RHRDQSSTMS
+3119 RHRDQSSTIS

-3141 ISSSG
+3141 VSSSG

-3287 WHDDIMQVLFHVATA
+3287 WHDDVMQVLFHVATA

-3366 DERIRSKFLPHLENC
+3366 DERIRTKFLPHLENC

-3434 RRRVEEER
+3434 RRRVEDER
-3442 LAQAARAPKP
+3442 LAHARRAPKP

>member
-34 VVTAELERELRADAA
+34 VVTAELERELRSDAA

-57 RDLGDRVRVTR
+57 RDLGDRVRITR

-115 MFRYLRESHA
+115 LFRYLRETHA

-154 QVGEYLLEYMRS
+154 QIGEYLLEYMRS

-208 AYSASAGAV
+208 AYSAEAGAV

-269 LGHAALQELAALPAA
+269 LGHAALQELAAVPAA
-284 AANNAAAA
+284 AANNA
-292 NTADGSNAA
+292 DGSDAA
-301 AANTA
+301 
-306 DGSNAAAANNAD
+306 AD

-375 VSRAPPDSLCAAWD
+375 VTRAPPDSLCAAWD
-389 VLLAVLAHAHRHDKS
+389 VLLAVLAHAHKHDKS
-404 LDPPN
+404 LEPAN
-409 ELIHTRLHALLTC
+409 ELIHTRLHALLTS
-422 IEQLHEAGQY
+422 IEQLHESGQY
-432 TGDTGQLLDLI
+432 TGDTCQLLDLI
-443 DCSAQDRP
+443 DASAQDRP
-451 EASVLRLITLRCSTL
+451 EASVVRLITLRCATL

-471 DWLAAALALG
+471 EWPGAALALG
-481 DKFVRRDTR
+481 DKFVRRDAR

-510 LYEEEVVVGVGVP
+510 LYEEEVVVGLGVP
-523 LLSWCGAGAG
+523 VLGWCSGGGADPLGGGA
-533 AGVGVGVDPALRAAA
+533 DTLRAAA
-548 ARAAAELAVLVTGDA
+548 ARAAADLAVLA
-563 ATDLIDLLEKVP
+563 A
-575 CGQGRAAAELAVLV
+575 
-589 TGDAATDLIDLL
+589 
-601 EKVPCG
+601 
-607 QGRAAAELAVLVTGD
+607 
-622 AATDL
+622 
-627 IDLLEKVPC
+627 
-636 GQGRAAAELAVLV
+636 
-649 TGDAATDLIDLLEKV
+649 
-664 PCGQGRAAAE
+664 
-674 LAVLVTGDAATDLID
+674 
-689 LLEKVPCG
+689 
-697 QGRAAAE
+697 
-704 LAVLVTGDAA
+704 
-714 TDLIDLLEKVPCG
+714 
-727 QGRAAAELAVLVTG
+727 
-741 DAATDLI
+741 
-748 DLLEKV
+748 
-754 PCGQGRAAAELA
+754 
-766 VLVTGDAATDLI
+766 
-778 DLLEKVPCGQ
+778 
-788 GRAAAELAVLVTGDA
+788 
-803 ATDLIDL
+803 
-810 LEKVPCGQGRAAAEL
+810 
-825 AVLVTGD
+825 
-832 AATDLIDLLEKVP
+832 
-845 CGQGRA
+845 
-851 AAELAV
+851 
-857 LVTGD
+857 
-862 AATDL
+862 
-867 IDLLE
+867 
-872 KVPCGQG
+872 
-879 RAAAEL
+879 
-885 AVLVTGDAATDLIDL
+885 
-900 LEKVPC
+900 
-906 GQGRAA
+906 
-912 AELAVLVTGDA
+912 
-923 ATDLIDLLEKV
+923 
-934 PCGQGRAAA
+934 
-943 ELAVLVTGDAAT
+943 
-955 DLIDL
+955 
-960 LEKVPCGQGRAAAEL
+960 
-975 AVLVTG
+975 
-981 DAATDLID
+981 
-989 LLEKVP
+989 
-995 CGQGRAAAELA
+995 
-1006 VLVTG
+1006 
-1011 DAATDLIDLLEKV
+1011 
-1024 PCGQG
+1024 
-1029 RAAAELAVLVTG
+1029 
-1041 DAATDLIDLLEKVPC
+1041 
-1056 GQGRAAAEL
+1056 
-1065 AVLVTGDAATDLID
+1065 
-1079 LLEKV
+1079 
-1084 PCGQGRAA
+1084 
-1092 AELAVLVTGD
+1092 
-1102 AATDLIDLLE
+1102 
-1112 KVPCGQGRAAAEL
+1112 
-1125 AVLVTGDA
+1125 
-1133 ATDLIDLLEKVPCG
+1133 
-1147 QGRAAAELAVL
+1147 
-1158 VTGDAA
+1158 
-1164 TDLID
+1164 
-1169 LLEKVPCG
+1169 
-1177 QGRAAAEL
+1177 
-1185 AVLVTGDAATDLID
+1185 
-1199 LLEKVP
+1199 
-1205 CGQGRAA
+1205 
-1212 AELAVLVTG
+1212 
-1221 DAATDLIDL
+1221 
-1230 LEKVPCG
+1230 
-1237 QGRAAA
+1237 
-1243 ELAVLVTGDAATD
+1243 
-1256 LIDLLEKVP
+1256 
-1265 CGQGRAAAELAV
+1265 
-1277 LVTGDAATDLIDL
+1277 
-1290 LEKVPCGQG
+1290 
-1299 RAAAE
+1299 
-1304 LAVLVT
+1304 
-1310 GDAATDLIDLLEKV
+1310 
-1324 PCGQG
+1324 
-1329 RAAAEL
+1329 
-1335 AVLVT
+1335 
-1340 GDAATDL
+1340 
-1347 IDLLEKVPCGQGR
+1347 
-1360 AAAELAVLVT
+1360 
-1370 GDAATDLIDLLE
+1370 
-1382 KVPCGQGRAAA
+1382 
-1393 ELAVLVTG
+1393 
-1401 DAATDLIDLL
+1401 
-1411 EKVPCGQGRAAAE
+1411 
-1424 LAVLVTGDAAT
+1424 
-1435 DLIDLLEKV
+1435 
-1444 PCGQG
+1444 
-1449 RAAAELA
+1449 
-1456 VLVTGDAATDLIDL
+1456 
-1470 LEKVP
+1470 
-1475 CGQGRAAAELAV
+1475 
-1487 LVTGDAATDLIDLL
+1487 
-1501 EKVPC
+1501 
-1506 GQGRAAA
+1506 
-1513 ELAVLVT
+1513 
-1520 GDAATDL
+1520 
-1527 IDLLEK
+1527 
-1533 VPCGQGRA
+1533 
-1541 AAELAV
+1541 
-1547 LVTGDAATDLIDLLE
+1547 
-1562 KVPCGQGRA
+1562 
-1571 AAELAVLVT
+1571 
-1580 GDAATDL
+1580 
-1587 IDLLEKVPC
+1587 
-1596 GQGRAAAELAV
+1596 
-1607 LVTGDAATDLIDL
+1607 
-1620 LEKVPCGQGRAAA
+1620 
-1633 ELAVLVTGDAATDL
+1633 
-1647 IDLLEKVPCG
+1647 
-1657 QGRAAAELAV
+1657 
-1667 LVTGDAATDLI
+1667 
-1678 DLLEKVPCGQ
+1678 
-1688 GRAAAELAVLV
+1688 
-1699 TGDAAT
+1699 
-1705 DLIDLLEKVPCGQG
+1705 
-1719 RAAAELAVLV
+1719 
-1729 TGDAATDLI
+1729 
-1738 DLLEKVP
+1738 
-1745 CGQGRAAAELAVLV
+1745 
-1759 TGDAATDLIDLL
+1759 
-1771 EKVPCGQGR
+1771 
-1780 AAAELAVL
+1780 
-1788 VTGDAA
+1788 
-1794 TDLIDLL
+1794 
-1801 EKVPCGQGRA
+1801 
-1811 AAELAVLVTGDAATD
+1811 
-1826 LIDLLEKVPC
+1826 
-1836 GQGRAAA
+1836 
-1843 ELAVL
+1843 
-1848 VTGDAATDL
+1848 
-1857 IDLLEK
+1857 
-1863 VPCGQGRAAAELA
+1863 
-1876 VLVTGDAATDLIDL
+1876 GDAATDLIDL

-1898 FEGEE
+1898 FESEE
-1903 PNESDPEP
+1903 PGESDPEP

-1929 KLLRA
+1929 KLLRS

-1951 HALNHPRHSAQ
+1951 HALNHPRYPAQ
-1962 HATCRRKIL
+1962 HAICRKKLLRSPAAHAARACLVLLDHLDHALNHPRYPAQHAICRKKLLRSPAAHAARACLVLLDHLDHALNHPRYPAQHAICRKKLLRSPAAHAARACLVLLDHLDHALNHPRYPAQHAICRKKLLRSPAAHAARACLVLLDHLDHALNHPRYPAQHAICRKKLLRSPAAHAARACLVLLDHLDHALNHPRYPAQHAICRKKLLRSPAAHAARACLVLLDHLDHALNHPRYPAQHAICRKKLLRSPAAHAARACLVLLDHLDHALNHPRYPAQHAICRKKLLRSPAAHAARACLVLLDHLDHALNHPRFHAQLLRSPAAHAARACLVLLDHLDHALNHPRYPAQHAICRKKIL
-1971 DMIFGLRANLFNSVG
+1971 DMIFGLRANMFNSVG
-1986 FCYDGAGSP
+1986 FCYDSAGSP
-1995 VYGTAALRIKPL
+1995 VYGPAALRIKPL

-2014 EPLAARGHHPPPT
+2014 EPLAARGHHPPPNT
-2027 NHQVPGACILPVGRC
+2027 QQVPGTCILPVGRC
-2042 ARILTLALAREK
+2042 ARILTLALSREK

-2065 LPALLQSRALCV
+2065 LPGLLQSRALCV

-2086 LASSLCAMLSDR
+2086 LASTLCAMLSDR

-2108 PKVLVS
+2108 QKVLVS

-2270 LHNYIIMPFEEQL
+2270 LHNYIIMPREEQL
-2283 HKYKVHAPTN
+2283 NLKVHAPAN

-2309 VSAAPLGAGAGAARA
+2309 VSAAPLGSGAGAARA
-2324 CAASASAAFHVELTE
+2324 SAASASAAFHVELTE

-2368 GGHSM
+2368 GGQSM

-2381 VTITTAGCNMN
+2381 VTITTAGCSMS

-2410 ESAASPLPPRALN
+2410 ESAASPLPPLALH
-2423 ASDEHAKVVPP
+2423 DEHAKLVPP

-2475 LSDRPDNVPSSY
+2475 LSDRPD
-2487 SKHSLQHSRSTDNSA
+2487 TM
-2502 SSSLSDRPDNVPS
+2502 
-2515 SYSKHSLQHSRSTDN
+2515 
-2530 SASSSLSD
+2530 
-2538 RPDNVPSS
+2538 
-2546 YSKHS
+2546 
-2551 LQHSRSTD
+2551 
-2559 NSASSSLSDRPDNVP
+2559 
-2574 SSYSKHSLQ
+2574 
-2583 HSRSTDNSASS
+2583 
-2594 SLSDRPD
+2594 
-2601 NVPSRSVACRSR
+2601 
-2613 VACDVWCGVAA
+2613 
-2624 TAITR
+2624 
-2629 CNTPVFDRQLGELLA
+2629 
-2644 LRPVRQRALQLQQAL
+2644 
-2659 AATLPFDRQ
+2659 
-2668 LSKLLALRPA
+2668 
-2678 RQRALQV
+2678 
-2685 SGVSLP
+2685 
-2691 CRSGRVVWCGSYS
+2691 
-2704 KHSLQHSRSTD
+2704 
-2715 NSASSSLSDRPDNV
+2715 

-2740 IVDALNNFT
+2740 IVEALNNFT

-2755 SKEVDIEE
+2755 SKEVDTEE

-2802 QNQMGWENQES
+2802 QNQMGWESQES
-2813 SLQDILALLAPAP
+2813 SLQDVLALLAPAP
-2826 APSSASS
+2826 ASSASS
-2833 GVGDDRTNNASESES
+2833 GLGTDRTNYASESEG

-2876 GGERRPPHAASHC
+2876 ERRPPHAATHC
-2889 IGPPPQPQ
+2889 IGPPQQPQ

-2909 PVRGAARDDDML
+2909 PVRGAAHDDDML

-2945 KLPRD
+2945 KLPGD
-2950 SPTTLEPP
+2950 SPAGPEPP
-2958 AADPSLLI
+2958 AADPALLI

-2980 ASKKANKKSDMRVS
+2980 ATKKANKKSDMRVS

-3008 AAPAPPPHPHLMTY
+3008 AAPNPPPHPHLMTY
-3022 NSDPGKYLHSQG
+3022 NSDPGNTQSQSLHATKKANQKSDMRVSCEAIPEEMSGSSPLAAPNPPPHPHLMTYNSDPGNTQSQSLHATKKANQKSDMRVSCEAIPEEMSG
-3034 GCSGS
+3034 SSPLAAPNPPPHPHLMTYNSDPGNTQSQSLHATKKANQKSDMRVSCEAIPEEMSGSSPLAAPNPPPHPHLMTYNSDPGNTQSQSLHATKKANQKSDMRVSCEAIPEEMSGSSPLAAPNPPPHPHLMTYNSDPGNTQSQSLHATKKANQKSDMRVSCEAIPEEMSGSSPLAAPNPPPHPHLMTYNSDPGNTQSQSLHATKKANQKSDMRVSCEAIPEEMSGSSPLAAPNPPPHPHLMTYNSDPGSGS

-3060 SVASAHLPAP
+3060 GVAPAHPPAA
-3070 AHAHKPPAAPAPS
+3070 AHAHKPAPAPA
-3083 HPPPPTTVGSMK
+3083 PPPPPPATVGSMRE
-3095 DRDDLPPLS
+3095 RDDLPPLS

-3119 RHRDQSSTMS
+3119 RHRYTHTPLLQGSSSATS
-3129 TSSSGRSTASSN
+3129 TSSSGRSTAASSTG
-3141 ISSSG
+3141 S
-3146 AGAGGGVT
+3146 GGGVT

-3287 WHDDIMQVLFHVATA
+3287 WHDDVMQVLFHVATA

-3353 CEHGLHRVHIKTK
+3353 FEHGLHRVHIKTK
-3366 DERIRSKFLPHLENC
+3366 DERIRSKFLPHLDNC

-3434 RRRVEEER
+3434 RRRVEDER
-3442 LAQAARAPKP
+3442 LAHARRAPKP